1 VDAIAAPFVQG
12 KLRNEYLAVNI
23 QTECA
28 HCKQPIELEVDSE
41 LNCKVITP
49 GADPVV
55 FAPMVNFDRL
65 KDPSIID
72 AF

>member
-12 KLRNEYLAVNI
+12 KLRNEHLTVHI

-28 HCKQPIELEVDSE
+28 HCHTLLELEVDSD
-41 LNCKVITP
+41 LNCKVLTP
-49 GADPVV
+49 RADPQI
-55 FAPMVNFDRL
+55 FAPMVDFDRL